1 MSLTHQQ
8 NADLAEDSYK
18 DRLPREKPY
27 EINGIAYKV
36 LEHVDN
42 KLNGYQGT
50 IYQRVDTGEIV
61 VAHRGTEFDQGPKA
75 ILQDGVLADGGMAVA
90 RTNAQANDAIELTG
104 RAIEYAEKM
113 APRYGGVAPQVTVV
127 GHSLGGC
134 LAQISAHEFQL
145 KGETFNAYGAVSLNR
160 NIGQGGHDVLNHV
173 MAGDLVSAA
182 GRHYG
187 QMRVYATPKELA
199 ALDAAGYENNR
210 SQWDARSL
218 GAAVSASVDSHR
230 MHNFLSVDGDK
241 KPDVSVLADPATRQ
255 LAQQFAPMIDK
266 YRADLADVRG
276 LATVLARGPVGNA
289 VDAFDALRGP
299 LPPGEALRRQER
311 LDSALSWQESRGVAD
326 VDRLLPSRDTPYLPE
341 VTKPSGGASLPK
353 YLQPSDE
360 HGHPPLKHDETP
372 RYRGMPL
379 SGIAPGHPDYALY
392 AELKQ
397 ALPAETSEDRLT
409 QIAVAAKMG
418 GVRAGQLDGVHID
431 EQSMKVFVSGTVP
444 GNRCCVDLTAPPP
457 TVQETLQRSAAFDQQ
472 QAQQLAQFLAQQQ
485 SINAQ
490 TQGAPSMTIG

>member
-18 DRLPREKPY
+18 NRLPREKPY

-113 APRYGGVAPQVTVV
+113 TPRYGGVAPQVTVV

-182 GRHYG
+182 GQHYG
-187 QMRVYATPKELA
+187 QMRVYTTPKELA

-210 SQWDARSL
+210 SQWDARSP

-230 MHNFLSVDGDK
+230 MHNFLSVGGDK

-289 VDAFDALRGP
+289 VDAYDVLRGP
-299 LPPGEALRRQER
+299 LPPGEAIRRQQH
-311 LDSALSWQESRGVAD
+311 LDSALSWEESRGIAD
-326 VDRLLPSRDTPYLPE
+326 IDRLLPSRGTPYAPELTKPGGGISLPE
-341 VTKPSGGASLPK
+341 YLPK
-353 YLQPSDE
+353 SDE
-360 HGHPPLKHDETP
+360 HVRPPLKHDETP

-379 SGIAPGHPDYALY
+379 SGITPGHPDHALY

-397 ALPAETSEDRLT
+397 ALPTAISEDRLA
-409 QIAVAAKMG
+409 QITVAAKVG
-418 GVRAGQLDGVHID
+418 GVRAGQLDGIHID
-431 EQSMKVFVSGTVP
+431 EQSLQVFVSGKIP
-444 GNRCCVDLTAPPP
+444 GNRCCVDLATPPP
-457 TVQETLQRSAAFDQQ
+457 TAQETLQRSEAFDQQ
-472 QAQQLAQFLAQQQ
+472 QAQQLAQFQAQQQ
-485 SINAQ
+485 SVSAQ
-490 TQGAPSMTIG
+490 TKSGPGMAFG